1 MMELLVDLGV
11 LVLLLTLLVGWLA
24 AWRIGQVVSWR
35 ALAKTAWLTRSFT
48 DCVAFLRFCVE
59 ERELTNEHRPRV
71 RRVARERSG
80 SGHVLEELPRA
91 S

>member
-1 MMELLVDLGV
+1 MRELLVDLGV
-11 LVLLLTLLVGWLA
+11 LALLLTLLVGWLA

-35 ALAKTAWLTRSFT
+35 ALARTAWLTRSLT

-59 ERELTNEHRPRV
+59 ERELALEHRPRGP
-71 RRVARERSG
+71 RVARERSA
-80 SGHVLEELPRA
+80 SGHVLEEWTRA